1 MTTEKALK
9 ELDSMASQFIGH
21 ETTNVFAEIAAALR
35 QEEAVRLAI
44 LRTVARA
51 LDDIGPDWP
60 KFSNPLLAVHRMAAT
75 GLRPDDPRPEPL
87 NIANDQDEG
96 PLGKRPSTTQKGK

>member
-44 LRTVARA
+44 LGTVARA
-51 LDDIGPDWP
+51 LDDLPEDDRHTI
-60 KFSNPLLAVHRMAAT
+60 PLLAVHRMAAT

-87 NIANDQDEG
+87 NIANSD
-96 PLGKRPSTTQKGK
+96 